1 MISKIEDDT
10 KNSQSNI
17 NKINDINDKEKESI
31 LKTRI
36 IIKFELLNKEY
47 NSNMTLSDLKKY
59 INTKFNIKEYE
70 YKLFLDENSM
80 NDLSKDISIQSLLN
94 KYNSNNI
101 YIKTFK
107 NILDENKELN
117 NYEKLLS
124 KKISVKEEEI
134 KLLNTESE
142 KLIEDLTNIK

>member
-10 KNSQSNI
+10 KNSQLNI
-17 NKINDINDKEKESI
+17 NKINDINDKEKESV

-36 IIKFELLNKEY
+36 MIKFELLNKEY

-70 YKLFLDENSM
+70 YKLFLDENSI

-107 NILDENKELN
+107 NILDVNEELN

-134 KLLNTESE
+134 KLLNTEIE
-142 KLIEDLTNIK
+142 KLTEDLTNIK

>member
-10 KNSQSNI
+10 KNSQLNI

-36 IIKFELLNKEY
+36 MIKFELLNKEY

-70 YKLFLDENSM
+70 YKLFLDENSI

-107 NILDENKELN
+107 NILDVNKELN

>member
-10 KNSQSNI
+10 KNSQLNI

-36 IIKFELLNKEY
+36 MIKFELLNKEY

-70 YKLFLDENSM
+70 YKLFLDENSI

-107 NILDENKELN
+107 NILDVNKELN

-134 KLLNTESE
+134 KLLNTEIE

>member
-36 IIKFELLNKEY
+36 MIKFELLNKEY

-70 YKLFLDENSM
+70 YKLFLDENSI

-107 NILDENKELN
+107 NILDVNKELN

-134 KLLNTESE
+134 KLLNTEIE
-142 KLIEDLTNIK
+142 KLTEDLTNIK

>member
-36 IIKFELLNKEY
+36 MIKFELLNKEY
-47 NSNMTLSDLKKY
+47 NLNMTLSDLKKY

-70 YKLFLDENSM
+70 YKLFLDENSI

-107 NILDENKELN
+107 NILDVNKELN

-134 KLLNTESE
+134 KLLNTEIE
-142 KLIEDLTNIK
+142 KLTEDLTNIK

>member
-10 KNSQSNI
+10 KNSQLNI
-17 NKINDINDKEKESI
+17 NKINDINVKEKESI

-36 IIKFELLNKEY
+36 MIKFELLNKEY

-70 YKLFLDENSM
+70 YKLFLDENSI

-107 NILDENKELN
+107 NILDVNKELN

-124 KKISVKEEEI
+124 KKISIKEEEI

>member
-36 IIKFELLNKEY
+36 MIKFELLNKEY
-47 NSNMTLSDLKKY
+47 NLNMTLSDLKKY

-70 YKLFLDENSM
+70 YKLFLDENSI

-107 NILDENKELN
+107 NILDVNKELN

>member
-10 KNSQSNI
+10 KNSQLNI

-36 IIKFELLNKEY
+36 MIKFELLNKEY

-59 INTKFNIKEYE
+59 INNKFNIKEYE

-107 NILDENKELN
+107 NILDVNKELN

-134 KLLNTESE
+134 KLLNTEIE
-142 KLIEDLTNIK
+142 KLTEELTNIK

>member
-36 IIKFELLNKEY
+36 MIKFELLNKEY

-70 YKLFLDENSM
+70 YKLFLDENSI

-107 NILDENKELN
+107 NILDVNKELN

>member
-10 KNSQSNI
+10 KNSQLNI

-36 IIKFELLNKEY
+36 MIKFELLNKEY

-70 YKLFLDENSM
+70 YKLFLDENSI

-107 NILDENKELN
+107 NILDVNKELN

-124 KKISVKEEEI
+124 KKISIKEEEI

>member
-1 MISKIEDDT
+1 M
-10 KNSQSNI
+10 
-17 NKINDINDKEKESI
+17 
-31 LKTRI
+31 
-36 IIKFELLNKEY
+36 IKFELLNKEY

-70 YKLFLDENSM
+70 YKLFLDENSI

-107 NILDENKELN
+107 NILDVNKELN

-134 KLLNTESE
+134 KLLNTEIE
-142 KLIEDLTNIK
+142 KLTEDLTNIK